1 MNLIIDGNLTYPP
14 SEIMCVRDI
23 TLYSTVW
30 TEFDVLIEIERQYRD
45 QVWKHLRASGAY
57 DYIEAIVS
65 VDREPG
71 LKISDRP
78 RSNIKVT
85 KIACENLNYIINRIK
100 RFG

>member
-14 SEIMCVRDI
+14 SEISCVRDV

-30 TEFDVLIEIERQYRD
+30 TEFDVLIEIERQHRD
-45 QVWKHLRASGAY
+45 HVWKHLRMLGAY
-57 DYIEAIVS
+57 DYIEDIVS
-65 VDREPG
+65 IDREPG

-78 RSNIKVT
+78 RSNIVVT
-85 KIACENLNYIINRIK
+85 KITCENLNFILSRIR